1 MEFSIL
7 FLPRRII
14 LFRKM
19 RMDIMQRIFPFR
31 KEKIKKEKAEMDRVF
46 VKYRRKFISL
56 NYRLRSIRATRV
68 IDNWNYII
76 VIAGFKC
83 LLERDS
89 KKGKRENFTIRLNVG
104 SIFKKKRKKEEMR
117 WSSWSWN
124 MQGERN
130 KN

>member
-7 FLPRRII
+7 FLPRRTI

-19 RMDIMQRIFPFR
+19 RMYIMQRIFPFR

-68 IDNWNYII
+68 IDN
-76 VIAGFKC
+76 
-83 LLERDS
+83 
-89 KKGKRENFTIRLNVG
+89 
-104 SIFKKKRKKEEMR
+104 
-117 WSSWSWN
+117 
-124 MQGERN
+124 
-130 KN
+130 

>member
-7 FLPRRII
+7 FLPRRTI

-31 KEKIKKEKAEMDRVF
+31 KEKIKKEKTEMDRVF

-68 IDNWNYII
+68 IDN
-76 VIAGFKC
+76 
-83 LLERDS
+83 
-89 KKGKRENFTIRLNVG
+89 
-104 SIFKKKRKKEEMR
+104 
-117 WSSWSWN
+117 
-124 MQGERN
+124 
-130 KN
+130 

>member
-7 FLPRRII
+7 FLPRRTI

-31 KEKIKKEKAEMDRVF
+31 KKKIKKEKAGMDRVF

-68 IDNWNYII
+68 IDN
-76 VIAGFKC
+76 
-83 LLERDS
+83 
-89 KKGKRENFTIRLNVG
+89 
-104 SIFKKKRKKEEMR
+104 
-117 WSSWSWN
+117 
-124 MQGERN
+124 
-130 KN
+130 

>member
-7 FLPRRII
+7 FLPRRTI

-68 IDNWNYII
+68 IDN
-76 VIAGFKC
+76 
-83 LLERDS
+83 
-89 KKGKRENFTIRLNVG
+89 
-104 SIFKKKRKKEEMR
+104 
-117 WSSWSWN
+117 
-124 MQGERN
+124 
-130 KN
+130 